1 MIIVLF
7 SFVPLAAIISL
18 SKVKSWEEVGYWQCR
33 LAWLT
38 TEGSCAAYRGVS
50 GRGESKLAQM
60 QAAVLLI
67 EEFLVVEKVS
77 WHKCKCYLMT

>member
-1 MIIVLF
+1 VLF

-60 QAAVLLI
+60 QVLSDDIKNQKNSEVGSILPQ
-67 EEFLVVEKVS
+67 
-77 WHKCKCYLMT
+77 CC